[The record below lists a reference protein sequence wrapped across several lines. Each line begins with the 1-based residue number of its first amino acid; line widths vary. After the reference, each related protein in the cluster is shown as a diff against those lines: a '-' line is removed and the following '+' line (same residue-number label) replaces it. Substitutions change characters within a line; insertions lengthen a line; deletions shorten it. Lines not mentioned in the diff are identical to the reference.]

1 MIHPEML
8 LKEYPHLKI
17 SKAVHNAGEIM
28 LVFGGAYH
36 EGFNCGFNIAEA
48 VNYATMDWLG
58 RVLGAQSC
66 SCSKRSVKVSV
77 ESILYNL

>member
-1 MIHPEML
+1 ML
-8 LKEYPHLKI
+8 LKEYPHLRI

-48 VNYATMDWLG
+48 VNYATMDWLSKVIG
-58 RVLGAQSC
+58 TQSC
-66 SCSKRSVKVSV
+66 SCSKRSVKLSV